1 MVFHLRDFDFFQ
13 KTDLHSLLAKF
24 FLLRIGLTI
33 VEQVAIVDKDHV
45 QVGLGQSCKMLKIT

>member
-13 KTDLHSLLAKF
+13 KIDLHSLLAKF

-45 QVGLGQSCKMLKIT
+45 